1 MGHYTPV
8 KNEGHPPKNTT
19 IDSPFI
25 GAIRAA
31 TAADHNKGTGFV
43 EIGVEKCWG

>member
-1 MGHYTPV
+1 MGHCIPV
-8 KNEGHPPKNTT
+8 ENEGHPKNHTT

-31 TAADHNKGTGFV
+31 TAADHNKGIGFV
-43 EIGVEKCWG
+43 VIDVEKCWG